1 MALCRECSGQALSTL
16 AEPPGRTRLRPAT
29 TTNCLAGTTVVTHFA
44 HLITPARAAPKPSHS
59 RQAVQHDRWQATS
72 NKQRTNKQREVRRL
86 CACTTQSRNAILVI
100 RISQQ
105 LTGRAVR
112 LLPVAYALFAR
123 LIHTH
128 IPSHSHRPAGL
139 HLPALIYHLHTTRST
154 RSTHRASWLQRKR
167 PTPKSLLSS
176 ARSRCVLLSP
186 TRKRSSKTC

>member
-1 MALCRECSGQALSTL
+1 MRRAGLVDV
-16 AEPPGRTRLRPAT
+16 GRTAWKDATET

-44 HLITPARAAPKPSHS
+44 HLITPARAARKPSHL
-59 RQAVQHDRWQATS
+59 RQAVQHDRRQAPL
-72 NKQRTNKQREVRRL
+72 NKQRTNKQREARRL

-112 LLPVAYALFAR
+112 LLPVAYALSAR
-123 LIHTH
+123 LIH

-139 HLPALIYHLHTTRST
+139 HLPALIHHLHSSH
-154 RSTHRASWLQRKR
+154 STHRASWLQRKR